1 MEIALILKVAG
12 VGILISVLNMIL
24 DKVDRKDWVTLTT
37 LVGIV
42 IVLGLVITEISDLFN
57 TVRTMFQLYFG
68 SYAISWN
75 CNGFHYTLHSYKK
88 R

>member
-37 LVGIV
+37 LLGIV
-42 IVLGLVITEISDLFN
+42 IVLV
-57 TVRTMFQLYFG
+57 
-68 SYAISWN
+68 
-75 CNGFHYTLHSYKK
+75 
-88 R
+88 

>member
-42 IVLGLVITEISDLFN
+42 IVLGSEISDLFN
-57 TVRTMFQLYFG
+57 TVRTMFQLY
-68 SYAISWN
+68 
-75 CNGFHYTLHSYKK
+75 
-88 R
+88 

>member
-12 VGILISVLNMIL
+12 FGILISVLNMIL

-57 TVRTMFQLYFG
+57 TVRTMFQLY
-68 SYAISWN
+68 
-75 CNGFHYTLHSYKK
+75 
-88 R
+88 

>member
-42 IVLGLVITEISDLFN
+42 IDLGLVITEISDLFN
-57 TVRTMFQLYFG
+57 TVRTMFQLY
-68 SYAISWN
+68 
-75 CNGFHYTLHSYKK
+75 
-88 R
+88 

>member
-57 TVRTMFQLYFG
+57 TVRTMFQLY
-68 SYAISWN
+68 
-75 CNGFHYTLHSYKK
+75 
-88 R
+88 